1 MFKKKFDQKKQTKIA
16 LALASVSLVINLIL
30 GFILFNDNQIA
41 KVVDISNINNMMEN
55 HYLTSRITFCYDN
68 NIHPCDHDQ
77 LSAWNKAHP
86 DNPMA
91 LKAGKI
97 KESDF

>member
-1 MFKKKFDQKKQTKIA
+1 MFKHKNDQKKLTKIA
-16 LALASVSLVINLIL
+16 LVIASVSLVINLVL
-30 GFILFNDNQIA
+30 AFVVFNDKQMA
-41 KVVDISNINNMMEN
+41 RGFDTQTLNNHFEDW
-55 HYLTSRITFCYDN
+55 YLVHRITHCYDN

-86 DNPMA
+86 DDAMM
-91 LKAGKI
+91 LKAPKI